1 MGDIQ
6 YWQDTLTSEIESIR
20 SILSSVPNISD
31 DFERTGALEKAE
43 KQLRSAAGNKRS
55 FKMEVRILDQSA
67 RQTYETELAN
77 HEQNLTDLTNDYKA
91 LRAETSRDQLF
102 VGASS
107 DAEARENMQN
117 DGDAMLNEASKL
129 QGLTSD
135 ALGNTKSMIADS
147 KLIGMSTIED
157 LQRQREQIR
166 NIDDDV
172 MRLEDNLTRADKLI
186 KTFGK
191 RMATDKVIQCF
202 ACTNVLMIVGVIIYA
217 IVTKGGLTGDKDSGT
232 PENPVGESSSR
243 MLRGWLS

>member
-1 MGDIQ
+1 
-6 YWQDTLTSEIESIR
+6 
-20 SILSSVPNISD
+20 VPNISD
-31 DFERTGALEKAE
+31 DFERRGALEKAE

-67 RQTYETELAN
+67 RQTYEIELAN
-77 HEQNLTDLTNDYKA
+77 HEQNLADLTNDLKA

-102 VGASS
+102 VGANT
-107 DAEARENMQN
+107 DANARENLQN
-117 DGDAMLNEASKL
+117 DGDAMLDEASRL
-129 QGLTSD
+129 QGLTADS
-135 ALGNTKSMIADS
+135 LGNTKSMISDA
-147 KLIGMSTIED
+147 KLIGLQTIED
-157 LQRQREQIR
+157 LERQREQIR

-172 MRLEDNLTRADKLI
+172 MRLEDNLSRADKLI

-217 IVTKGGLTGDKDSGT
+217 IVTKGGLSGDKDSGT